1 MSSADSVSSRE
12 ISRATSSIVKG
23 AAARLIG
30 RKLPPNTDPIHKH
43 SYDVDDERAQPWRRG
58 RIGDGDRDRWRATWR
73 ALRLT
78 LQEDIVRH
86 KQDGVKGPERL
97 QANDLLVL
105 DALLDFYRHETGKLF
120 PEQQTLADDTGL
132 DRKTVIASLARLR
145 ANGYL
150 TWVRRSCPTGN
161 AGQAGPQRR
170 QTSNAY
176 YFDWRRKMAARVWAR
191 FQQLLRRFLAKLGQ
205 HLGVPAAPAAPS
217 PALAAALAGLAAAG
231 DKVWSASPE

>member
-1 MSSADSVSSRE
+1 MSADTATTRDLA
-12 ISRATSSIVKG
+12 RATKNILKG
-23 AAARLIG
+23 AGAKLG
-30 RKLPPNTDPIHKH
+30 SRKAPPNTDPVHRT

-58 RIGDGDRDRWRATWR
+58 RVGDGNRDRWRATWR

-86 KQDGVKGPERL
+86 KQEAVKGAERL

-120 PEQQTLADDTGL
+120 PEQQTLAENTGL

-150 TWVRRSCPTGN
+150 TWVRRSRPTDSI
-161 AGQAGPQRR
+161 GQAGPQRQ

-205 HLGVPAAPAAPS
+205 HLGAPPVPPAPS
-217 PALAAALAGLAAAG
+217 PALAAALAGLASAG
-231 DKVWSASPE
+231 GKVWGESPE